1 MKTITT
7 LMTVLSITVVLFG
20 FAFAGP
26 AVADTGAPRVE
37 VVFCLDTTGSMTG
50 LIEGAKQKIWGIAN
64 QIIAG
69 EPKPEIM
76 IGLVGYRDYE
86 DAYVTKIYQ
95 LDDDLDTVFENLM
108 GFIADGGGDT
118 PEHVNKAVHDAVHSI
133 RWSGD
138 DDTLKVVFLVGDC
151 PPHMDYDDGYDYRTV
166 CREAVTQN
174 IIINTVQCG
183 DSSETVRFW
192 KDIARRGEGKYA
204 RISQSGGMQHIDTPY
219 DEELVSLSSRLE
231 GTVVAYGSEA
241 EIEKAEKRS
250 KMVREMAPEAACD
263 RAAYKSRDGR
273 IGAYDLIDA
282 VGSGSVTI
290 EELSDDET
298 PGEMKGM
305 SNTEKKKYL
314 EEKQKERTSIMSQIE
329 KLNTKRSE
337 YIAERI
343 KNREYSD
350 SDESFDETVK
360 QIIAGQA
367 KTKGISY

>member
-1 MKTITT
+1 MRTITT
-7 LMTVLSITVVLFG
+7 LMTTLSIMVVLFG
-20 FAFAGP
+20 FALAGP
-26 AVADTGAPRVE
+26 AAAATGSPRVE
-37 VVFCLDTTGSMTG
+37 VVFCLDTTGSMSG

-69 EPKPEIM
+69 EPKPEIS

-95 LDDDLDTVFENLM
+95 LDDDLDAVFENLM
-108 GFIADGGGDT
+108 GFQAGGGGDT
-118 PEHVNKAVHDAVHSI
+118 PEHVNKAVHDSVHSI

-166 CREAVTQN
+166 CSEAVTRD

-192 KDIARRGEGKYA
+192 KDIARRGEGRYA
-204 RISQSGGMQHIDTPY
+204 RISQSGGMQHIETPY

-231 GTVVAYGSEA
+231 GTVIAFGSEA
-241 EIEKAEKRS
+241 ELEKAEARS
-250 KMVREMAPEAACD
+250 KMVREMAPEAAAD
-263 RAAYKSRDGR
+263 RAAFKSRDGR

-290 EELSDDET
+290 EEISDDEV

-305 SNTEKKKYL
+305 SVPQKKKYL
-314 EEKQKERTSIMSQIE
+314 EKKQKERASIMSQIE
-329 KLNTKRSE
+329 RLNTKRSE

-343 KNREYSD
+343 KTAEPQD
-350 SDESFDETVK
+350 SFDETVK